1 MAAPSLPALSSLSA
15 LVAQGLKAERFA
27 LLDVGCSG
35 GLDSKWRA
43 FGSRLRALGID
54 ASASECQRLAAA
66 ESNPDVEYVAAFV
79 SPRAD
84 KPVDLSA
91 GPAAPHI
98 MRMRDRMSFMRTR
111 EIREERLKTASA
123 EEQFRHNAWEMT
135 GLADPTKPIVVP
147 DLLAS
152 KGWTDLDYLKID
164 TDGIDWEILQSFD
177 GRLAPLH
184 LLAVQLE
191 VNFIGDGSAEEH
203 AFHNTDRFMRR
214 QGFDL
219 FRLDVRNYSTRAL
232 PARYIWPTPA
242 ETHSGRPF
250 QGEAYYALDLIRLI
264 GGSGAE
270 GMSVEKVAKLAA
282 ILSAWDVP
290 DAAAE
295 LLLHYREKLT
305 ATFDVD
311 RGLDLLAAQAQP
323 ERARPLGYRDYMAR
337 FETDPPDFYRP
348 EGPIPLGE
356 RLKAAWRA
364 YLSPRSKR

>member
-1 MAAPSLPALSSLSA
+1 MSAARAASI
-15 LVAQGLKAERFA
+15 R
-27 LLDVGCSG
+27 SG
-35 GLDSKWRA
+35 GRSVRA
-43 FGSRLRALGID
+43 CAR
-54 ASASECQRLAAA
+54 SASTRAQANASGLAAA

-91 GPAAPHI
+91 GPAAAHI
-98 MRMRDRMSFMRTR
+98 MKMRDRMSFMRTR

-135 GLADPTKPIVVP
+135 GLADPTKPVVVP

-214 QGFDL
+214 AGLRPVPAGRAQL
-219 FRLDVRNYSTRAL
+219 LHARPARAL
-232 PARYIWPTPA
+232 HLADAGRDAFGSSVPGRGLLRAGP
-242 ETHSGRPF
+242 HSPHRRLGF
-250 QGEAYYALDLIRLI
+250 EA
-264 GGSGAE
+264 
-270 GMSVEKVAKLAA
+270 MSVEKVAKLAA
-282 ILSAWDVP
+282 ILSAWEVP

-295 LLLHYREKLT
+295 LLLHYREKL
-305 ATFDVD
+305 ASTFDVD

-323 ERARPLGYRDYMAR
+323 ERARPLSYRDYMAR

-348 EGPIPLGE
+348 EGPIPSRRAPEG
-356 RLKAAWRA
+356 RLARLPIAT
-364 YLSPRSKR
+364 L